1 MPERDER
8 EDEHARRDAV
18 ARAPERHVDVAHD
31 PEVVRAVP
39 RSPESERRVVVCH
52 APYHVLWGI
61 YPVCERPE
69 AEEAPRDE
77 ELQGGSAG
85 ADGRGAG
92 AVP

>member
-39 RSPESERRVVVCH
+39 RAPEAEWRVVVRH
-52 APYHVLWGI
+52 APHHVFWGI
-61 YPVCERPE
+61 EPVCERPE
-69 AEEAPRDE
+69 AEEAPWYE
-77 ELQGGSAG
+77 ELRA
-85 ADGRGAG
+85 
-92 AVP
+92 